1 MEDSDPPRDV
11 LCHQSQV
18 KWKVT
23 GHVLTRCTFD
33 FDSETWHHLWVFVVE
48 GLRVRHAVS
57 AD

>member
-33 FDSETWHHLWVFVVE
+33 FDSETVASSLGVCGGRFTCQARS
-48 GLRVRHAVS
+48 LS
-57 AD
+57 